1 MWAKMSGME
10 RGDVPREWIG
20 QMVRARIKTRR
31 GGEYLVLARLAAVND
46 DETQLFGGEAFATE
60 AGGPEITKAYPWAS
74 LVDVR
79 PSKIG

>member
-1 MWAKMSGME
+1 
-10 RGDVPREWIG
+10 
-20 QMVRARIKTRR
+20 MVRARIKTRR
-31 GGEYLVLARLAAVND
+31 GGEYLVLARLAEVND
-46 DETQLFGGEAFATE
+46 DGIELFADEAFATE

>member
-1 MWAKMSGME
+1 MSGME

-20 QMVRARIKTRR
+20 QMVRVRIKTRR
-31 GGEYLVLARLAAVND
+31 GGEYLVLARLAEVND
-46 DETQLFGGEAFATE
+46 DGIQLFGGDASATE
-60 AGGPEITKAYPWAS
+60 AGRLEITKAYPWAS